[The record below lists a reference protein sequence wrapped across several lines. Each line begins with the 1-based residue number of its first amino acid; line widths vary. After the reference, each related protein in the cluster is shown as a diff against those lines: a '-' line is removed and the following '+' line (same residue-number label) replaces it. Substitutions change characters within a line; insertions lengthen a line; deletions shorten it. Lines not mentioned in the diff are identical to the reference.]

1 MLIALAALLAQFAV
15 ILTHRRVNKVRT
27 RPDPPVLYTGL
38 CLLGIAVGWLS
49 IGRPEITWSSSVLV
63 LLSGL
68 LITAEAAD
76 ATAKLGAPAGRQT
89 PYASCAAQPPPR
101 GCSQDHCPTSDHS
114 PARRTN
120 RAAGRFRLSR
130 ADTNGV

>member
-27 RPDPPVLYTGL
+27 RPDPPVLYTVL
-38 CLLGIAVGWLS
+38 CLFGIAAGWLS
-49 IGRPEITWSSSVLV
+49 IGRPEITWSTSVLV

-76 ATAKLGAPAGRQT
+76 ATAKLGAPRWVPNTVCVLCGAASAT
-89 PYASCAAQPPPR
+89 WLLSEPLPY
-101 GCSQDHCPTSDHS
+101 
-114 PARRTN
+114 
-120 RAAGRFRLSR
+120 L
-130 ADTNGV
+130 